1 MFYCTYREKT
11 INILKCSK
19 CRAYSILLE
28 PVQQTGT
35 GYGWTTYKYRCEKC
49 GADGTVA
56 ISSSVNLESF
66 EKWEELEERIE
77 ELKVAMSLGGLQLLP
92 EDKPNIDNSL

>member
-28 PVQQTGT
+28 PVESVDSQD
-35 GYGWTTYKYRCEKC
+35 GWTTYRYRCEKC

-66 EKWEELEERIE
+66 ENWRDLEERIE
-77 ELKVAMSLGGLQLLP
+77 ELKAAMSLTGLELLP
-92 EDKPNIDNSL
+92 EDKPGIDNSL

>member
-1 MFYCTYREKT
+1 MFYCTYREQT

-28 PVQQTGT
+28 PVQRVGT
-35 GYGWTTYKYRCEKC
+35 GDGWTTYRYRCEKC
-49 GADGTVA
+49 GAEGTVA

-77 ELKVAMSLGGLQLLP
+77 ELKVAMSLSGLKILP
-92 EDKPNIDNSL
+92 EDKPGIDNSL